1 MCQSSALG
9 DAFKRYEALNDEG
22 RFKEALPFA
31 KWALELGRRAFG
43 SDDQNTAKM
52 MVLVAD
58 LYDELDRN
66 DEAEAHYK
74 RALEIFEKVIGSE
87 NTHIAKA
94 LNNLGSL
101 YQKLGRNVEAE
112 PLFKRAHD
120 KAELV
125 FLGSGRLYSVTDNS
139 AQIENLKNDKSFSRM
154 SNSSL
159 AAVARGANALA
170 EK

>member
-1 MCQSSALG
+1 
-9 DAFKRYEALNDEG
+9 
-22 RFKEALPFA
+22 
-31 KWALELGRRAFG
+31 
-43 SDDQNTAKM
+43 

-74 RALEIFEKVIGSE
+74 RALEIFEKVLGSE

-101 YQKLGRNVEAE
+101 YQKLGKNVEAE
-112 PLFKRAHD
+112 SLFKRARD
-120 KAELV
+120 KAESV
-125 FLGSGRLYSVTDNS
+125 FLGSGRLYSVADNS

-159 AAVARGANALA
+159 AAVAWGANALV